1 MKFLWHDLAR
11 AEYDEAVDY
20 YLLLAGPV
28 IARNF
33 STALNQTLCLVE
45 EYPEIGAGTYS
56 RARRFPVHGFPFHV
70 VYRIRADAIVIVA
83 VANQSR
89 RPGYWGGRR

>member
-33 STALNQTLCLVE
+33 STALN
-45 EYPEIGAGTYS
+45 
-56 RARRFPVHGFPFHV
+56 
-70 VYRIRADAIVIVA
+70 
-83 VANQSR
+83 
-89 RPGYWGGRR
+89 